1 MSKQENTNRQKAGRL
16 KITQEDVIR
25 IVGYK
30 MKAKGLE
37 AAEELFK
44 LLNDNF
50 STERGWPETAA
61 GVYAMFDEERERLKE
76 QERVSRQRQH
86 TEEVELARAGA
97 PLILQ
102 SNTNEASGIKDGR
115 QWKEYDVDQ
124 WNNMIEKGAKVSYKN
139 WGGQDNDT
147 RC

>member
-1 MSKQENTNRQKAGRL
+1 MTKQEKTNRQKAGRL

-25 IVGYK
+25 IVGRK

-44 LLNDNF
+44 ILNDNF

-61 GVYAMFDEERERLKE
+61 GVYAMFDEERERLEE
-76 QERVSRQRQH
+76 QERVSRRRQH

-102 SNTNEASGIKDGR
+102 SNANEASAIKDAR
-115 QWKEYDVDQ
+115 QWNDYDVDQ
-124 WNNMIEKGAKVSYKN
+124 WNNMIEKGANVAYKM
-139 WGGQDNDT
+139 GRT
-147 RC
+147 RK